1 VTDLSL
7 EVEAQ
12 DSPIPEPPDNS
23 RIEFTHGMAA
33 YAAWSSSF
41 AAEANGYPAERRWR
55 IYGEAVPETWA
66 WMVKTFGSS
75 LRSLVL
81 LKPYFPPE
89 PLELTE
95 VEKAAAAR
103 SEHMSHCHEEACVE
117 CMRELRVIRR
127 IVKAIRP
134 HIEGQLAEKHEREVL
149 KEIDERD
156 RCAAWADRLADA
168 IATYTGV
175 DIGEHS
181 NMNDPWGNA
190 LEALEPTDYGDSDGA
205 PVAAASI
212 PTPIPDGEER

>member
-12 DSPIPEPPDNS
+12 DSPIPEPPDDS

-134 HIEGQLAEKHEREVL
+134 VIAEQEKAGLVERIAAAIESYEPESHPVMCPPSVTYAFAKEK
-149 KEIDERD
+149 
-156 RCAAWADRLADA
+156 AASIVR
-168 IATYTGV
+168 GF
-175 DIGEHS
+175 
-181 NMNDPWGNA
+181 
-190 LEALEPTDYGDSDGA
+190 A
-205 PVAAASI
+205 PVAAASN
-212 PTPIPDGEER
+212 PTPIPDGEREVQ